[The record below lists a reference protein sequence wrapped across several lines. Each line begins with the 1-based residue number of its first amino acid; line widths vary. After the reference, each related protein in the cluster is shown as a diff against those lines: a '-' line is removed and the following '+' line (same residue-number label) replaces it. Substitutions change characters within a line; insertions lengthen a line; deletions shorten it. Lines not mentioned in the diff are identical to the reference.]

1 MAVKSTITKVIVTI
15 TSISKV
21 ISGITLITKARDA
34 NSAEMSVIPTAVSV
48 TSLTNARKATST
60 LASIT

>member
-48 TSLTNARKATST
+48 TSLTNARKSTST